1 MKRNIIYISC
11 LSVLALFS
19 ACTADTDDDAAAS
32 SSQTD
37 QLVIHTRSGNETEWY
52 HFKEGDEIRV
62 FNGHSDLSNIPA
74 AQKGIYK
81 YVKGDGSNECKWINR
96 PSDDY
101 IGLWP
106 DAIEM
111 DKAYGNYF
119 FTATSNQNGGSVDL
133 NQSDKSKYDNN
144 DFLVARCII
153 DGQKDE
159 SYWRETG
166 IYLHFR
172 HVLSQLKVNVFFP
185 TVTEKAGNTEGD
197 GYFKPDQIGRVT
209 MELVKPRDKYTV
221 TYNNELQ
228 DQAIASVT
236 TNQQNAQSNLTM
248 CAETQK
254 EESKVPGSGD
264 AASLY
269 SFKAIIPHGQ
279 HYQKDS
285 ECLKITVVYG
295 SKTLNFT
302 YAPPANTIMQFRQ
315 EKITVVNL
323 TLLHQK
329 AVDKVLLNSVILQD
343 WVTDKA
349 DMELVEQPK

>member
-19 ACTADTDDDAAAS
+19 ACTADTGDDAAAS

-52 HFKEGDEIRV
+52 SFKEGDKIRV

-74 AQKGIYK
+74 EQKGIYE
-81 YVKGDGSNECKWINR
+81 YVSENNTLKWVNR
-96 PSDDY
+96 PSDTY

-106 DAIEM
+106 DAIQW
-111 DKAYGNYF
+111 DRAYTMYF
-119 FTATSNQNGGSVDL
+119 FTATSDQDGGSVHID
-133 NQSDKSKYDNN
+133 QSTKSNYDNS
-144 DFLVARCII
+144 DFLVARSTI
-153 DGQKDE
+153 GNQKEE
-159 SYWRETG
+159 SYWQTEG
-166 IYLHFR
+166 IRLHFR

-185 TVTEKAGNTEGD
+185 TTTEINTEND
-197 GYFKPDQIGRVT
+197 GYFNPNKITKVT
-209 MELVKPRDKYTV
+209 MGLVKPRDKYTV

-228 DQAIASVT
+228 DMAIASVT
-236 TNQQNAQSNLTM
+236 TNKENAKSNLTM
-248 CAETQK
+248 CAEVQK
-254 EESKVPGSGD
+254 EPSKVPGSQKD

-279 HYQKDS
+279 LYQKDS
-285 ECLKITVVYG
+285 ECLKITVAYDG
-295 SKTLNFT
+295 KTLNFT
-302 YAPPANTIMQFRQ
+302 YAPPTNTIMQFRQ

-323 TLLHQK
+323 TLLHKK
-329 AVDKVLLNSVILQD
+329 AEDKVLLNSVILQD
-343 WVTDKA
+343 WITDKA